1 MRPFVNP
8 SVRVAAPGD
17 APKHHVQTRTMLQL
31 NHGAMLHLNHGGGRA
46 PAVYCDDVERIARR
60 QGATREEEHFLFFC
74 FCFSFFSPFFFT
86 HTHTHMDARAAFPVR
101 LGVIPD
107 GGLRSTVAPCLA

>member
-31 NHGAMLHLNHGGGRA
+31 NHGTMLHLNHGGGRA

-60 QGATREEEHFLFFC
+60 QGATREEEHFPQM
-74 FCFSFFSPFFFT
+74 S
-86 HTHTHMDARAAFPVR
+86 
-101 LGVIPD
+101 LG
-107 GGLRSTVAPCLA
+107 TVARRPLRAPKYRPTTRSEP